1 MEAASFKTALGRVWE
16 GIWPLLW
23 PPRCA
28 LCGEFIGP
36 QLAGFCPQCQGS
48 FQTVSFP
55 ICQICGKPLPEI
67 SRPAGNICGF
77 CIESEPRYDR
87 ARLYSRYEGALA
99 EVLKDFKFKERRS
112 VLPALSAYMIECYE
126 LFYGGQFFDVVLP
139 VPLHRRR
146 LHLRGFN
153 QAADLAKPI
162 AKRQGFVLQYNVL
175 ERTRD
180 TMPQYGLTVSQR
192 EKNVKGAF
200 AVIRPQAV
208 KEKSVLLVD
217 DIMTT
222 GTTINECA
230 RVLRKA
236 GAAHVCVLCLAGS
249 FRA

>member
-1 MEAASFKTALGRVWE
+1 MAASFKRALGRIWE
-16 GIWPLLW
+16 GIWPLIW

-36 QLAGFCPQCQGS
+36 DLAGFCPQCQAS
-48 FQTVSFP
+48 FRTVSFP
-55 ICQICGKPLPEI
+55 ICHICGKPLPEI

-77 CIESEPRYDR
+77 CIESGPRYDR
-87 ARLYSRYEGALA
+87 SRLYVRYEGAIA
-99 EVLKDFKFKERRS
+99 EVLKDFKFQRKRS
-112 VLPALSAYMIECYE
+112 MLPALSAYMVTCYE
-126 LFYGGQFFDVVLP
+126 MFYEGQSFDMVLP

-146 LHLRGFN
+146 LHSRGFN
-153 QAADLAKPI
+153 QAADLARPI
-162 AKRQGFVLQYNVL
+162 AKRQGCGVQYNVL

-180 TMPQYGLTVSQR
+180 TIPQYGLSVSQR

-200 AVIRPQAV
+200 RVSRPQEV

-222 GTTINECA
+222 GTTVNECA

-249 FRA
+249 FPA